1 MAKEM
6 QVNYEQDEDEALDE
20 VSSDIELLDEEYVD
34 DVDDSDDVSGMPT
47 AEEAEQRQ
55 RVEALKSRLEGGETD
70 TASAMKEV
78 VEQLKELR
86 EKPKTAEVQQ
96 ELEDWE
102 TVKKRVKDGFYDDP
116 VEAVEKLMERRW
128 QQYEREKLQPAFQQ
142 IAGVVRDT
150 ALDGSKRAA
159 RDTDTG
165 KFVMDKYL
173 GEVEQLVNTGQVQ
186 VGPGAYAKA
195 VQQVAMNHMDEY
207 VNWKVDQAVSAR
219 AEEEAAQ
226 PAKGANPASGGSA
239 PRPNSKIQV
248 SKAAQSAIYK
258 MADMKGID
266 RDMFFESYVRRNPD
280 KIRELNRR
288 K

>member
-70 TASAMKEV
+70 TASVMKEV

-150 ALDGSKRAA
+150 ALDGSKR
-159 RDTDTG
+159 
-165 KFVMDKYL
+165 
-173 GEVEQLVNTGQVQ
+173 
-186 VGPGAYAKA
+186 
-195 VQQVAMNHMDEY
+195 
-207 VNWKVDQAVSAR
+207 
-219 AEEEAAQ
+219 
-226 PAKGANPASGGSA
+226 
-239 PRPNSKIQV
+239 
-248 SKAAQSAIYK
+248 
-258 MADMKGID
+258 
-266 RDMFFESYVRRNPD
+266 
-280 KIRELNRR
+280 
-288 K
+288 